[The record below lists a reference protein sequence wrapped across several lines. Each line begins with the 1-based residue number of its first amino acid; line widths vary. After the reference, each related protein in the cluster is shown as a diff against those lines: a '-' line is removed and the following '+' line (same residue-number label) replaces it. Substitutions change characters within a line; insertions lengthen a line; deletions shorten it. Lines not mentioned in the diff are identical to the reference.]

1 MPKNIKQQIWGSLDP
16 FFEAGA
22 VLGRKVANSWFLRS
36 LFESNPFDGYHF
48 FLAGK
53 TLADTFTAQVQNEFP
68 KIADKVTVFD
78 RRQLP
83 EMLAKQD
90 YFCFHL
96 SDCLTTQPLL
106 TALRN
111 EIAKSCFPISGLIH
125 SLSYPHYS
133 ELFLRHLSPTTTARD
148 AIVCS
153 SLPGKE
159 VVNRLFAMLRE
170 NYELSPERFY
180 APTLVHIPLGVT
192 VGDFTARKPFD
203 APCRFLVFGRISHF
217 SKMDLL
223 PVLRAFQQLFARGV
237 KKESVALTVAGWTNE
252 GSDFLP
258 SFKNLAHNIGLSL
271 QVVECPND
279 EEKKQLF
286 ANSDVFLSVA
296 DNPQETFGLTILEA
310 GAAGLPS
317 IVSDYDGYRDLV
329 QNGKTGI
336 CVPTISATK
345 TPQIDR
351 LAPLIFDS
359 HSHLLLAQQTAVSIP
374 KLAAAMQELIEN
386 IDKRLEMGEAAHKRV
401 AREFTA
407 TTLIKK
413 YLEMWEN
420 LWKCPVSPQ
429 KSLHPSSLQYGRIFG
444 HYTTKTLHASLV
456 LQCGKTG
463 SAVYRKKDFV
473 TIYAGIDRIVHP
485 EYAELLAFL
494 ARNPI
499 RCSEL
504 IANFQAKTKIQTEDA
519 EYIILWA
526 LKHDI
531 LKVVEE

>member
-1 MPKNIKQQIWGSLDP
+1 MKQQIWGSLDP
-16 FFEAGA
+16 FFESGA

-36 LFESNPFDGYHF
+36 LFEVNPFDGYHF

-53 TLADTFTAQVQNEFP
+53 TLVDNFMAQVQDEFP
-68 KIADKVTVFD
+68 AIADKVTVFD

-125 SLSYPHYS
+125 SLSYSHYG
-133 ELFLRHLSPTTTARD
+133 ELFLRHISPTTTSRD
-148 AIVCS
+148 AIICT
-153 SLPGKE
+153 SLAGKE
-159 VVNRLFAMLRE
+159 VVNRMFAMLRE
-170 NYELSPERFY
+170 NYELSPQRFFT
-180 APTLVHIPLGVT
+180 PTLIHIPLGINTNNFITQKSLGV
-192 VGDFTARKPFD
+192 
-203 APCRFLVFGRISHF
+203 PCRFLIFGRISHF

-223 PVLRAFQQLFARGV
+223 PVLRAFQQLFIRGI
-237 KKESVALTVAGWTNE
+237 KKESVALTVAGWTDE

-258 SFKNLAHNIGLSL
+258 LFKNLAYNIELSL
-271 QVVECPND
+271 EIVECPND
-279 EEKKQLF
+279 EKKKQLF
-286 ANSDVFLSVA
+286 SQSDIFLSIA
-296 DNPQETFGLTILEA
+296 DNPQETFGLTLLEA

-317 IVSDYDGYRDLV
+317 IVSDYNGYRDLV

-336 CVPTISATK
+336 CVPTIGAAQ

-351 LAPLIFDS
+351 LAPFIFDS
-359 HSHLLLAQQTAVSIP
+359 HSHLLLAQETVVCIP
-374 KLAAAMQELIEN
+374 QLTNAMQELIEN
-386 IDKRLEMGEAAHKRV
+386 IDKRLKMGRAARKRIETEFSAEM
-401 AREFTA
+401 
-407 TTLIKK
+407 LIKK
-413 YLEMWEN
+413 YMEMWEN

-429 KSLHPSSLQYGRIFG
+429 KSFLHPSNLQYGKIFG
-444 HYTTKTLHASLV
+444 HYTTKTLHDSLV

-463 SAVYRKKDFV
+463 NAVYRKKDFV
-473 TIYAGIDRIVHP
+473 TIYAGIDRIVCS
-485 EYAELLAFL
+485 EYAELLTFL
-494 ARNPI
+494 ARKQI
-499 RCSEL
+499 TCLEL
-504 IANFQAKTKIQTEDA
+504 IANFQSKTKIKTEDA

-531 LKVVEE
+531 LEIVE